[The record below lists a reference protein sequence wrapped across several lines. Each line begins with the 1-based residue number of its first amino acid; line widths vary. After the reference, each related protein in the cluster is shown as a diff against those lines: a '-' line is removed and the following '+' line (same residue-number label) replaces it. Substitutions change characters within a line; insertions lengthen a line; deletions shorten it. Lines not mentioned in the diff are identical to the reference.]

1 MLRSAQTLTV
11 EVTDENGTPLR
22 TNISATQIPKLLGV
36 DISSAQAAYTM
47 LSISDFY
54 ALTYGDW
61 DGTVYNTRTGKYELC
76 PEGQYYFLVTATMP
90 GSDHEETTK
99 LPVKLDITAPEIDVV
114 SADYENGALTV
125 TFSAKDNVGVYG
137 EIEVYVNGES
147 QYVLLSDC
155 AYDEAS
161 ASPEVVGKIKNAF
174 EFLMPYYEMM
184 NQVYHSA
191 D

>member
-1 MLRSAQTLTV
+1 M
-11 EVTDENGTPLR
+11 
-22 TNISATQIPKLLGV
+22 
-36 DISSAQAAYTM
+36 
-47 LSISDFY
+47 
-54 ALTYGDW
+54 
-61 DGTVYNTRTGKYELC
+61 
-76 PEGQYYFLVTATMP
+76 
-90 GSDHEETTK
+90 
-99 LPVKLDITAPEIDVV
+99 

-125 TFSAKDNVGVYG
+125 TFSAKANVGVYG

-174 EFLMPYYEMM
+174 EFLMPYYEMVK
-184 NQVYHSA
+184 QVYHSA

>member
-1 MLRSAQTLTV
+1 MRAPCLAAALLFAALPAAAQTLTV

-54 ALTYGDW
+54 ALTYGEW

-90 GSDHEETTK
+90 GSDH
-99 LPVKLDITAPEIDVV
+99 DH
-114 SADYENGALTV
+114 
-125 TFSAKDNVGVYG
+125 
-137 EIEVYVNGES
+137 
-147 QYVLLSDC
+147 LSD
-155 AYDEAS
+155 APGRS
-161 ASPEVVGKIKNAF
+161 GRSP
-174 EFLMPYYEMM
+174 PRRRP
-184 NQVYHSA
+184 
-191 D
+191 DP